1 MLKVAKATKQR
12 DLEGGKLA
20 AFTLNSVTLGLDADG
35 DPVTS
40 CVVVHQDADLAKKAQ
55 RKPLR
60 GMMEV
65 AHQALTDALIEY
77 GVVNASNPAYPA
89 GRKTVSLDEW
99 KAHYLRK
106 RAGEAK
112 RDSLVKDF
120 TRQVNELIKH
130 DYVRKQDD
138 RAWFISKDD
147 EDKPDM

>member
-1 MLKVAKATKQR
+1 
-12 DLEGGKLA
+12 
-20 AFTLNSVTLGLDADG
+20 
-35 DPVTS
+35 
-40 CVVVHQDADLAKKAQ
+40 
-55 RKPLR
+55 
-60 GMMEV
+60 MEV

-106 RAGEAK
+106 RAGDAK
-112 RDSLVKDF
+112 PDSLAKDF
-120 TRQVNELIKH
+120 KRQLDDLIKH